1 MSACDTM
8 ASSIKTLSQNE
19 DIRTLLE
26 RMSQTADLPVSAHFL
41 RSNENAR
48 DPCVL
53 HAHLESL
60 LHREPGIFL
69 ERYGMDLSVNELRS
83 FEGVDDS
90 TVQHYVR
97 QYADVTKAAPKL
109 GVSKAVKNR
118 RFAMMKKLVC
128 LVPHTRGPAPA
139 QCIQLDPVHC

>member
-1 MSACDTM
+1 MSC
-8 ASSIKTLSQNE
+8 SIETVSQHE
-19 DIRTLLE
+19 EIRTLLQ
-26 RMSQTADLPVSAHFL
+26 RMSHNADLPVSAHFL

-60 LHREPGIFL
+60 LLREPGIFL

-83 FEGVDDS
+83 FKGIDDS

-97 QYADVTKAAPKL
+97 QYADVTTAAPKL
-109 GVSKAVKNR
+109 GPSKVVKNR
-118 RFAMMKKLVC
+118 RFAMMKKLVRSLPHSSC
-128 LVPHTRGPAPA
+128 PVPGA
-139 QCIQLDPVHC
+139 VHPGASLSTVC